1 MKKLILLAILV
12 LGFIYE
18 GKAQFAPSSEVY
30 AYIPVDK
37 PLDIDAGISL
47 YYVVF
52 GNGKF
57 DDMFCYVNDETDIVK
72 DMQTYE
78 RKAIGKSVHWVDIF
92 DPETSTSKYYAY
104 KWGGDRS
111 HYKTYVSYTFFS
123 KDKKIMIKKAGN
135 SEPSYYKNITISE
148 LEALFKPNFDFL
160 E

>member
-52 GNGKF
+52 GNGKY
-57 DDMFCYVNDETDIVK
+57 DEMFCYVNDETDIVK

-104 KWGGDRS
+104 KWISRG
-111 HYKTYVSYTFFS
+111 YVTNVYYTFFS
-123 KDKKIMIKKAGN
+123 KDKKIMIKTVGN
-135 SEPSYYKNITISE
+135 SKPSYYKNITISE

>member
-57 DDMFCYVNDETDIVK
+57 DEMYSYVNDETDIVK

-104 KWGGDRS
+104 KWISRN
-111 HYKTYVSYTFFS
+111 YVTNVYYTFFS
-123 KDKKIMIKKAGN
+123 KDKKIMIKTVGN
-135 SEPSYYKNITISE
+135 SKPSYYKNITISE